1 MKGVR
6 IAETVY
12 TLVVMTHYAR
22 NLGVI
27 LDLGKNP
34 LANRG
39 MLLHLS
45 PLVQSEGPRL
55 LKKACGKPHLSDV
68 VHEPTQMHE
77 ILFSF

>member
-1 MKGVR
+1 MEGVR

-12 TLVVMTHYAR
+12 ALVVMTHDAR
-22 NLGVI
+22 NLSVI

-34 LANRG
+34 FANRG

-45 PLVQSEGPRL
+45 PLVQGESSRL
-55 LKKACGKPHLSDV
+55 LKKACGQSHLSDV

-77 ILFSF
+77 ILLSF